1 LSVKQVGLVFAA
13 YVAVVV
19 VLSTAYVVD
28 LSETHA
34 RSNEYTYIFEA
45 AVLKPR
51 KADVLYDENN
61 GFGD

>member
-13 YVAVVV
+13 YVVV

-28 LSETHA
+28 FSETHA

-51 KADVLYDENN
+51 KADVFYDENN
-61 GFGD
+61 CFGD